1 MRRDYKADLHQ
12 DIATFKGDITKAVTE
27 IGTRPETEIGKLRS
41 DMVNNQGELRSEM
54 TKNIGELRS
63 ETTKNVGELRSET
76 TKNVGELR
84 SEMTKSHGELKSDMV
99 KGHWELKSE
108 TTVIKSKLKWLK
120 GLVGTLYGGSV
131 VVYILYILT
140 PH

>member
-63 ETTKNVGELRSET
+63 ETTKNVGELRSE
-76 TKNVGELR
+76 
-84 SEMTKSHGELKSDMV
+84 MTKSHGELKSDMV